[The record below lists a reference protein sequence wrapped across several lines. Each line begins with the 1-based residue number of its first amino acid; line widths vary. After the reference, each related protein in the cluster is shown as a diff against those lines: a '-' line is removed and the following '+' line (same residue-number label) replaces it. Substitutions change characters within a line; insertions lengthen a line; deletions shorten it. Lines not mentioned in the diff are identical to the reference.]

1 MSKFPDFSA
10 HGYQVIE
17 QLGQNTQGGRVTY
30 RAQDANGKQVAIKQ
44 FQVGGSW
51 DGVKAIEREIRVLED
66 LKHRGIPAYIHS
78 FKNENDMSFCLVTE
92 YVNGRTLSAKRVFT
106 ADDVPRIIVQL
117 LEILVYLQQCV
128 PPIIHR
134 DIKPENIMLDD
145 ELNVYLID
153 FGFARVGASANMS
166 SVAAGS
172 FGFMSPEQLRN
183 LTLGKASDLYSL
195 GMTLICMLG
204 NIASSELGEY
214 IDEKNQ
220 LDRKKVAPILSNYNP
235 RLVLWLYNMV
245 KPSAADRYVDAEQA
259 LDYLCEA
266 LQIKNP
272 SNSRGR
278 SQSLLNR
285 SKESTHSQFN
295 KIKVS
300 TWIALWMIFG
310 IYTFNAVRF
319 ALYENRY
326 YEYAFRS
333 DWFWLIPVISTIM
346 LSISPLIGDWLN
358 GLAQQGKKIFF
369 KNSLSILGIW
379 VTSFIL
385 FSLILWVSY
394 PAIPYLLSGILGSY
408 VFDFGISAEDY
419 FTMAALGLINCWIY
433 TLILCGA
440 LAFASWLTKTR
451 AKALAGSGARAG
463 FAAYPLC
470 ISLAIG
476 MGKYESDLITAGILT
491 FIWAWFGAWASEEL
505 LQSVGKW
512 KAMLML
518 LGSGFAGLFVGLLVK
533 FIFVR

>member
-145 ELNVYLID
+145 DLNVYLID

-310 IYTFNAVRF
+310 IYTFNSICFAV
-319 ALYENRY
+319 YGY
-326 YEYAFRS
+326 GRS
-333 DWFWLIPVISTIM
+333 SYRDNYWSNWYWLLPVISTIM
-346 LSISPLIGDWLN
+346 LSISPLIGNWLN
-358 GLAQQGKKIFF
+358 GLAQQGKKIFL
-369 KNSLSILGIW
+369 KNSLSILAVSGASSILCNLIVYLGDGDQGIKSDF
-379 VTSFIL
+379 VRVLMVVGL
-385 FSLILWVSY
+385 FLMGGLMAASLLGGTLALAGV
-394 PAIPYLLSGILGSY
+394 LSG
-408 VFDFGISAEDY
+408 A
-419 FTMAALGLINCWIY
+419 
-433 TLILCGA
+433 
-440 LAFASWLTKTR
+440 R
-451 AKALAGSGARAG
+451 RRALAGSGARAG
-463 FAAYPLC
+463 SGASSLFG
-470 ISLAIG
+470 SLAMG
-476 MGKYESDLITAGILT
+476 MGLAGAGAEAGWFAFILA
-491 FIWAWFGAWASEEL
+491 FIWAWLGAWASEEL
-505 LQSVGKW
+505 LQTVGKW

-518 LGSGFAGLFVGLLVK
+518 LGTGFAGLFVGLLVK
-533 FIFVR
+533 FLFVR

>member
-272 SNSRGR
+272 SNSRDR

-300 TWIALWMIFG
+300 TWIALCIMFATCVFDGKVIAWYASQGFPYESLFSVVSIIMI
-310 IYTFNAVRF
+310 
-319 ALYENRY
+319 
-326 YEYAFRS
+326 
-333 DWFWLIPVISTIM
+333 
-346 LSISPLIGDWLN
+346 SISPLVGSWLN
-358 GLAQQGKKIFF
+358 GLEKQGKLEGFWKKICVVLVLAGINVLAVVGLRSIIDGKLIDFSLGYLF
-369 KNSLSILGIW
+369 EISLSIMVGA
-379 VTSFIL
+379 V
-385 FSLILWVSY
+385 
-394 PAIPYLLSGILGSY
+394 LGS
-408 VFDFGISAEDY
+408 VWGW
-419 FTMAALGLINCWIY
+419 TG
-433 TLILCGA
+433 T
-440 LAFASWLTKTR
+440 FA
-451 AKALAGSGARAG
+451 
-463 FAAYPLC
+463 
-470 ISLAIG
+470 
-476 MGKYESDLITAGILT
+476 
-491 FIWAWFGAWASEEL
+491 GAWAGVWSLTSWGFDLYKTLNGSVFLTLGGTVVAVMAVGLASQKL
-505 LQSVGKW
+505 LQSIGKW

-518 LGSGFAGLFVGLLVK
+518 LGTGFAGLFVGLLVRVL
-533 FIFVR
+533 FVR

>member
-1 MSKFPDFSA
+1 MTNFPDFSA

-30 RAQDANGKQVAIKQ
+30 RAQNADGKQVAIKQ

-51 DGVKAIEREIRVLED
+51 DGFKAIDREIRVLED
-66 LKHRGIPAYIHS
+66 LKHRGIPAYISS
-78 FKNENDMSFCLVTE
+78 FKSENDMSFCLVTE

-145 ELNVYLID
+145 DLNVYLID

-220 LDRKKVAPILSNYNP
+220 LDRKKVAPILSHYNP

-272 SNSRGR
+272 SNSRGK

-300 TWIALWMIFG
+300 TWIALCMM
-310 IYTFNAVRF
+310 F
-319 ALYENRY
+319 AICVYDGSIIN
-326 YEYAFRS
+326 
-333 DWFWLIPVISTIM
+333 ISGYGSHPLLFSVFSIITI
-346 LSISPLIGDWLN
+346 SVSPLVGSWLN
-358 GLAQQGKKIFF
+358 RLEKQGKLESLWIKICVFLVLAGVNVLAGAGT
-369 KNSLSILGIW
+369 KIINANLTGYRISSDYLSLISLSILVGAVLGRIW
-379 VTSFIL
+379 GWT
-385 FSLILWVSY
+385 
-394 PAIPYLLSGILGSY
+394 G
-408 VFDFGISAEDY
+408 
-419 FTMAALGLINCWIY
+419 T
-433 TLILCGA
+433 
-440 LAFASWLTKTR
+440 FA
-451 AKALAGSGARAG
+451 
-463 FAAYPLC
+463 
-470 ISLAIG
+470 
-476 MGKYESDLITAGILT
+476 
-491 FIWAWFGAWASEEL
+491 GAWAGSWGLTTWGFHLHSHRSMFEAVVVAVVICLAGVMSSENL
-505 LQSVGKW
+505 LQTIGKW
-512 KAMLML
+512 KAMMILF
-518 LGSGFAGLFVGLLVK
+518 GTGIAGLGVGWFFVP
-533 FIFVR
+533 

>member
-300 TWIALWMIFG
+300 TWVALCIMFAISVFDGKVIASDGRNYVWLFSVVSIIMI
-310 IYTFNAVRF
+310 
-319 ALYENRY
+319 
-326 YEYAFRS
+326 
-333 DWFWLIPVISTIM
+333 
-346 LSISPLIGDWLN
+346 SISPLVGFWLN
-358 GLAQQGKKIFF
+358 RLEKQGKLEDLWKKICVFLILAGVNVLTVLGVGTIIVVNQREYSF
-369 KNSLSILGIW
+369 DGYLSTLFEVSLSVAAGAGVGSIW
-379 VTSFIL
+379 GWAGTVAGA
-385 FSLILWVSY
+385 WV
-394 PAIPYLLSGILGSY
+394 
-408 VFDFGISAEDY
+408 
-419 FTMAALGLINCWIY
+419 
-433 TLILCGA
+433 
-440 LAFASWLTKTR
+440 
-451 AKALAGSGARAG
+451 
-463 FAAYPLC
+463 
-470 ISLAIG
+470 
-476 MGKYESDLITAGILT
+476 
-491 FIWAWFGAWASEEL
+491 GAWANNTWAGTLYAYLYHSGQSNFRFYSVAASIAVGIAVVLASEKL
-505 LQSVGKW
+505 LQSAGKW
-512 KAMLML
+512 KAMMIL
-518 LGSGFAGLFVGLLVK
+518 LGTGLAGLGIGCF
-533 FIFVR
+533 FVR

>member
-1 MSKFPDFSA
+1 MTNFPDFSA

-30 RAQDANGKQVAIKQ
+30 RAQDANGKQVAVKQ

-51 DGVKAIEREIRVLED
+51 DGFKAIDREIRVLED
-66 LKHRGIPAYIHS
+66 LKHRGIPAYISS
-78 FKNENDMSFCLVTE
+78 FKSENDMSFCLVTE

-145 ELNVYLID
+145 DLNVYLID

-220 LDRKKVAPILSNYNP
+220 LDRKKVAPILSHYNP

-300 TWIALWMIFG
+300 TWIALCIMFATCVFDGKVSARYTGRYELLFSVVSVIMI
-310 IYTFNAVRF
+310 
-319 ALYENRY
+319 
-326 YEYAFRS
+326 
-333 DWFWLIPVISTIM
+333 
-346 LSISPLIGDWLN
+346 SISPLVGSWLN
-358 GLAQQGKKIFF
+358 GLERQGKLEAFWKKVCVVLVLAGVNVLAVAGVETMPIIDGNLSGSNFDPRYAF
-369 KNSLSILGIW
+369 EISLSMVAGAGVGAAWGWAGTMTGVW
-379 VTSFIL
+379 V
-385 FSLILWVSY
+385 
-394 PAIPYLLSGILGSY
+394 
-408 VFDFGISAEDY
+408 
-419 FTMAALGLINCWIY
+419 
-433 TLILCGA
+433 
-440 LAFASWLTKTR
+440 
-451 AKALAGSGARAG
+451 
-463 FAAYPLC
+463 
-470 ISLAIG
+470 
-476 MGKYESDLITAGILT
+476 
-491 FIWAWFGAWASEEL
+491 GAWARNTYGFHLYGSWSVGLAVVAGVAVVLASEKL
-505 LQSVGKW
+505 LQTVGKW
-512 KAMLML
+512 KAMMIL
-518 LGSGFAGLFVGLLVK
+518 LGTGLTGLGVGW
-533 FIFVR
+533 FFVR

>member
-1 MSKFPDFSA
+1 MTNFPDFSA

-66 LKHRGIPAYIHS
+66 LKHRGIPAYISS
-78 FKNENDMSFCLVTE
+78 FKSENDMSFCLVTE

-145 ELNVYLID
+145 DLNVYLID

-300 TWIALWMIFG
+300 TWIALSVMFAICVFDGKVIAWYAREGFPYQWLFSVFSIIMIS
-310 IYTFNAVRF
+310 V
-319 ALYENRY
+319 
-326 YEYAFRS
+326 
-333 DWFWLIPVISTIM
+333 
-346 LSISPLIGDWLN
+346 SPLVGSWLN
-358 GLAQQGKKIFF
+358 GLEKQGKLEGFWKKIRFF
-369 KNSLSILGIW
+369 LVLVGVNILAGAGAKIIYGNLIGFSFSLSYLFESSLSIMVGA
-379 VTSFIL
+379 V
-385 FSLILWVSY
+385 
-394 PAIPYLLSGILGSY
+394 LGS
-408 VFDFGISAEDY
+408 VWGW
-419 FTMAALGLINCWIY
+419 TG
-433 TLILCGA
+433 T
-440 LAFASWLTKTR
+440 FA
-451 AKALAGSGARAG
+451 
-463 FAAYPLC
+463 
-470 ISLAIG
+470 
-476 MGKYESDLITAGILT
+476 
-491 FIWAWFGAWASEEL
+491 GAWAGVWSLTSWGFDLYKTLNGSVFLTLGGTVVAGVAVVLASEKL
-505 LQSVGKW
+505 LQSAGKW
-512 KAMLML
+512 KAMMIL
-518 LGSGFAGLFVGLLVK
+518 LGTGLTGLGVGC
-533 FIFVR
+533 FFVR

>member
-145 ELNVYLID
+145 DLNVYLID

-300 TWIALWMIFG
+300 TWIALSIMFAICVFDGKVLASYNDYGYLFSVVSIIMI
-310 IYTFNAVRF
+310 
-319 ALYENRY
+319 
-326 YEYAFRS
+326 
-333 DWFWLIPVISTIM
+333 
-346 LSISPLIGDWLN
+346 SISPLVGSWLN
-358 GLAQQGKKIFF
+358 GLEKEGKLEGLWKKICVVLVFAGVNVLAGTGVRYIVLANLSGF
-369 KNSLSILGIW
+369 ADSLYDSFVAISLSIVAGAG
-379 VTSFIL
+379 V
-385 FSLILWVSY
+385 
-394 PAIPYLLSGILGSY
+394 G
-408 VFDFGISAEDY
+408 
-419 FTMAALGLINCWIY
+419 AAWGWAG
-433 TLILCGA
+433 T
-440 LAFASWLTKTR
+440 FA
-451 AKALAGSGARAG
+451 
-463 FAAYPLC
+463 
-470 ISLAIG
+470 
-476 MGKYESDLITAGILT
+476 
-491 FIWAWFGAWASEEL
+491 GAWAGAWARSSWAFELYSNLYGSMFWSVPVALIAGVAVVFASKKL
-505 LQSVGKW
+505 LQSAGQW
-512 KAMLML
+512 KAMMIL
-518 LGSGFAGLFVGLLVK
+518 LGTGLTGLGVGW
-533 FIFVR
+533 FFVR

>member
-1 MSKFPDFSA
+1 MTNFPDFSA

-51 DGVKAIEREIRVLED
+51 DGFKAIDREIRVLED
-66 LKHRGIPAYIHS
+66 LKHRGIPAYISS
-78 FKNENDMSFCLVTE
+78 FKSENDMSFCLVTE

-145 ELNVYLID
+145 DLNVYLID

-272 SNSRGR
+272 LNSKGR

-295 KIKVS
+295 KIDVS
-300 TWIALWMIFG
+300 TWAALCIMFAISVFDGKVIAWYSSEIIRYQWLFTVFSIIMISVSPLVGSWLSGLEKKGNLEGFWKKIRIFLVLAGVNVLAGAGAKIIFG
-310 IYTFNAVRF
+310 N
-319 ALYENRY
+319 
-326 YEYAFRS
+326 
-333 DWFWLIPVISTIM
+333 
-346 LSISPLIGDWLN
+346 LIGSSFSSDYLS
-358 GLAQQGKKIFF
+358 LI
-369 KNSLSILGIW
+369 SLSILVGAVLGRIW
-379 VTSFIL
+379 GWT
-385 FSLILWVSY
+385 
-394 PAIPYLLSGILGSY
+394 G
-408 VFDFGISAEDY
+408 
-419 FTMAALGLINCWIY
+419 T
-433 TLILCGA
+433 
-440 LAFASWLTKTR
+440 FA
-451 AKALAGSGARAG
+451 
-463 FAAYPLC
+463 
-470 ISLAIG
+470 
-476 MGKYESDLITAGILT
+476 
-491 FIWAWFGAWASEEL
+491 GAWAGSWGLTSWGYYLYSKQSMFVAVVVAVVACLAVVMVSEKL
-505 LQSVGKW
+505 LQTIGKW
-512 KAMLML
+512 KAMMIL
-518 LGSGFAGLFVGLLVK
+518 LGTGIGGYVVGW
-533 FIFVR
+533 FFVR

>member
-1 MSKFPDFSA
+1 MSNFPDFSA

-30 RAQDANGKQVAIKQ
+30 RASDANGKQVAIKQ

-51 DGVKAIEREIRVLED
+51 DGFKAIDREIRVLED
-66 LKHRGIPAYIHS
+66 LKHRGIPAYISS
-78 FKNENDMSFCLVTE
+78 FKSENDMSFCLVTE

-220 LDRKKVAPILSNYNP
+220 LDRKKVAPILSHYNP

-310 IYTFNAVRF
+310 VYTFNAVRF
-319 ALYENRY
+319 ATDGMRYFYE
-326 YEYAFRS
+326 EYAS
-333 DWFWLIPVISTIM
+333 SNWFWLIPVISTVM
-346 LSISPLIGDWLN
+346 LSISPLIGDWLS
-358 GLAQQGKKIFF
+358 GLARQGKKIFF
-369 KNSLSILGIW
+369 KNSLSILAIW
-379 VTSFIL
+379 VTNSIF
-385 FSLILWVSY
+385 FTLIMVVSY
-394 PAIPYLLSGILGSY
+394 PSLQYFFRGRHDPSG
-408 VFDFGISAEDY
+408 Y
-419 FTMAALGLINCWIY
+419 FMMATVSLVQCLIVSSV
-433 TLILCGA
+433 LCGA
-440 LAFASWLTKTR
+440 LALASWFTKTR
-451 AKALAGSGARAG
+451 TRALAGSGARAG
-463 FAAYPLC
+463 FAAYPLF

-476 MGKYESDLITAGILT
+476 MGTGGGRIETAFT
-491 FIWAWFGAWASEEL
+491 WAFIWAWFGAWASEEL
-505 LQSVGKW
+505 LQTVGKW

-518 LGSGFAGLFVGLLVK
+518 LGTGFAGLFVGLLVK
-533 FIFVR
+533 FLFVR

>member
-310 IYTFNAVRF
+310 IYTFNSIRF
-319 ALYENRY
+319 AIVGQS
-326 YEYAFRS
+326 YEYAERS
-333 DWFWLIPVISTIM
+333 HWFWLIPVISTIM
-346 LSISPLIGDWLN
+346 LPISPLIGDWLN
-358 GLAQQGKKIFF
+358 GLAKQGKKVFF

-379 VTSFIL
+379 VTNFIL
-385 FSLILWVSY
+385 FTLILEVSY
-394 PAIPYLLSGILGSY
+394 PAIPYLLSGIN
-408 VFDFGISAEDY
+408 Y
-419 FTMAALGLINCWIY
+419 FMIAALGLINCLIY
-433 TLILCGA
+433 TAILCGA
-440 LAFASWLTKTR
+440 LALASWFTKTR

-463 FAAYPLC
+463 FAAYPLF
-470 ISLAIG
+470 ISLTISLNFIG
-476 MGKYESDLITAGILT
+476 GGGIETAFILT
-491 FIWAWFGAWASEEL
+491 FIWAWLGAWASEEL

-518 LGSGFAGLFVGLLVK
+518 LGTGFAGLFVGLLVK
-533 FIFVR
+533 VLFVR